1 MSSEN
6 VKCLTRSL
14 EQPKRLLVK
23 ATLALFGLKDWFKL
37 KKNIGN
43 LLLLW
48 KLKNLCQSHH
58 YFYEVMTPFAF
69 KDAVAFLSLAK
80 SDFLIIAVLT
90 IRRIVVGWYNP
101 STDDLIRRRMIW
113 SDVAVL
119 SSFSNHWRRFQRK
132 LVSTPSLIFFLFK
145 FWFLFSSSFLS
156 FCNVLVNL

>member
-101 STDDLIRRRMIW
+101 STDDLIRRRMILSVVGW
-113 SDVAVL
+113 SDP
-119 SSFSNHWRRFQRK
+119 SSDDLIRRRCSFELLKSLETFSRK
-132 LVSTPSLIFFLFK
+132 TCFNPFSHFFPL
-145 FWFLFSSSFLS
+145 
-156 FCNVLVNL
+156 